1 MAVTGAR
8 RLIFPGECRL
18 RHRGS
23 ERVRQLQSR
32 RREHPGNSHV
42 ALRPRSGIDI
52 GRQANL
58 LTGNLNIASD
68 THTTVAGPR

>member
-32 RREHPGNSHV
+32 RREHPGNSHA
-42 ALRPRSGIDI
+42 ALRPDPGSISAARPTFPPAI
-52 GRQANL
+52 
-58 LTGNLNIASD
+58 
-68 THTTVAGPR
+68 